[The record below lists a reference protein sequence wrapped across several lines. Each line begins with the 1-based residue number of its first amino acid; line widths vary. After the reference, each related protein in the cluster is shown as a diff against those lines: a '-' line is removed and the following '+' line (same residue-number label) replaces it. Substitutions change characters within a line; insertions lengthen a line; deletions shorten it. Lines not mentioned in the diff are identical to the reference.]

1 MLERVAQDPA
11 LNFFYF
17 GFFHALR
24 RFRTF
29 TIAGWLLAGSAVG
42 AIALRWGPVWSGD
55 LASVLVCALLFTG
68 GVAIVHVNLTAL
80 MSYVR
85 VPFPPPDAEGGN
97 VQCAEAVRE
106 ILPLMKEVD
115 EGGWQEAFRAME
127 SLRSIGARFGLPPPD
142 SFPS

>member
-11 LNFFYF
+11 LHFFYF
-17 GFFHALR
+17 GFFQALR

-29 TIAGWLLAGSAVG
+29 TIAGWLLAGSGVG
-42 AIALRWGPVWSGD
+42 AIALRWEPVWSGD
-55 LASVLVCALLFTG
+55 LASVMMCVFLFAG
-68 GVAIVHVNLTAL
+68 GVATVHVNLSAL

-85 VPFPPPDAEGGN
+85 VPFPPPDAGGGSGDS
-97 VQCAEAVRE
+97 ADAVRE

-127 SLRSIGARFGLPPPD
+127 SLRAIGVRYGLPPPD
-142 SFPS
+142 SITP